1 MLKRIPLRELAIA
14 AEANLEG
21 LKSFDIAKSNALVCT
36 VCTHAAAPHKT
47 RYRLLKCSSEA
58 CSTDTDVDCGRRGKL
73 FICLITNRASIY
85 DNGVHTTVVSS
96 PNKKKRLTGTQK
108 TFCREETAHHLRPM
122 CIRHALSR
130 KFETP
135 LENLPK
141 LQVVQNFENYY
152 SRTGLQ
158 KHDRVDE
165 IREWVHAR
173 TYAGSEAM
181 DQAFTFG
188 CQSDL
193 DDKPIVENG
202 AFFASPVV
210 LCHQK
215 GVHESLRYGRRR

>member
-1 MLKRIPLRELAIA
+1 MPKRIPLRELAIA
-14 AEANLEG
+14 AEAADAEANLEG

-36 VCTHAAAPHKT
+36 VCTHAAAPHKM

-58 CSTDTDVDCGRRGKL
+58 CSTDTDVDCGWRGKL

-85 DNGVHTTVVSS
+85 DNG
-96 PNKKKRLTGTQK
+96 K
-108 TFCREETAHHLRPM
+108 TFCREVAAHHLRPM

-135 LENLPK
+135 LEYLPK

-173 TYAGSEAM
+173 TYAGSVAM

-210 LCHQK
+210 LCQ
-215 GVHESLRYGRRR
+215 